1 MPSSATANYGG
12 RMTEHSNPFL
22 EPSPLPYRLP
32 LFALIRPEHYREAID
47 AGMREQRRAIESIAS
62 DAAAPTFENT
72 VVALERSGELLRRVL
87 PVFENASS
95 ADSDADIDAIEV
107 EFAPLLSAHRDAVR
121 LDPRLYARLSAL
133 QVARDGL
140 GLDAESIELLD
151 TYHRTA
157 TLAGAALDETQRSEL
172 TALNT
177 RISELTTAFQQH
189 LLADANDLALH
200 LTDPDDL
207 AGLDEGRR
215 SAAREAAR
223 ARGLDG
229 WLLTLVL
236 PTGQP
241 TLASLE
247 RDAVR
252 DRLLAASRARGCR
265 GGAHDTRET
274 LLEIVRLRAERA
286 ALLGYDNH
294 AAAVTVDET
303 AGTPEAVAELLDRLV
318 PAATA
323 NARREALALAER
335 AAASGRRPIEAS
347 DWALLSESVRRE
359 RYAVDLEEMR
369 PYLEFD
375 RVLTRGVFRAAH
387 LLYGL
392 AFSERTDLVGYH
404 PETRVFEVFEED
416 GTPVG
421 LYLLDLYTRD
431 SKRGGAWMS
440 SLVEQSKLEDT
451 LPVVVNNMNVARPA
465 AGEPTLLTLDETETL
480 FHEFGHA
487 LHGLLSDVVHPS
499 MSGTNVYRDFVEL
512 PSQVN
517 ELWVLRPE
525 VLAEYAVHHE
535 TGERMPQQLVDRLLA
550 SRTFNEGFSTTEY
563 LAAAVLDQA
572 WHRLSP
578 AEAEAVT
585 DVADFEHRAL
595 AAAGL
600 ADPLVPPRY
609 SSTYF
614 AHVFAGG
621 YDAGYYSYIW
631 SEVPGADIMA
641 WFEANGG
648 ATRENGARYR
658 EEILAPGGS
667 RDPRK
672 SIRRLLGREPDIGAL
687 LERRGLA

>member
-1 MPSSATANYGG
+1 M
-12 RMTEHSNPFL
+12 
-22 EPSPLPYRLP
+22 
-32 LFALIRPEHYREAID
+32 
-47 AGMREQRRAIESIAS
+47 
-62 DAAAPTFENT
+62 
-72 VVALERSGELLRRVL
+72 
-87 PVFENASS
+87 
-95 ADSDADIDAIEV
+95 
-107 EFAPLLSAHRDAVR
+107 
-121 LDPRLYARLSAL
+121 
-133 QVARDGL
+133 
-140 GLDAESIELLD
+140 
-151 TYHRTA
+151 
-157 TLAGAALDETQRSEL
+157 
-172 TALNT
+172 
-177 RISELTTAFQQH
+177 
-189 LLADANDLALH
+189 
-200 LTDPDDL
+200 
-207 AGLDEGRR
+207 
-215 SAAREAAR
+215 
-223 ARGLDG
+223 
-229 WLLTLVL
+229 
-236 PTGQP
+236 
-241 TLASLE
+241 
-247 RDAVR
+247 
-252 DRLLAASRARGCR
+252 
-265 GGAHDTRET
+265 
-274 LLEIVRLRAERA
+274 
-286 ALLGYDNH
+286 
-294 AAAVTVDET
+294 
-303 AGTPEAVAELLDRLV
+303 
-318 PAATA
+318 A
-323 NARREALALAER
+323 NARREALDLAEQ
-335 AAASGRRPIEAS
+335 AAANGRRPVEAS
-347 DWALLSESVRRE
+347 DWALLSEAVRRE

-392 AFSERTDLVGYH
+392 TFTERTDLVGYH

-440 SLVEQSKLEDT
+440 SLVEQSKLAGT

-487 LHGLLSDVVHPS
+487 LHGLFSDVVHAS
-499 MSGTNVYRDFVEL
+499 MSGTNVHRDFVEL

-535 TGERMPQQLVDRLLA
+535 TGERMPQHLVDRLLA

-578 AEAEAVT
+578 AEADTVA
-585 DVADFEHRAL
+585 DVAEFESAAL

-600 ADPLVPPRY
+600 DDPLVPPRY

-648 ATRENGARYR
+648 ATRENGERYR
-658 EEILAPGGS
+658 AEILAPGGS
-667 RDPRK
+667 RDPRE
-672 SIRRLLGREPDIGAL
+672 SIRRLLGREPEIGAL

>member
-1 MPSSATANYGG
+1 MSD
-12 RMTEHSNPFL
+12 HSNPFL

-32 LFALIRPEHYREAID
+32 LFALIRPEHYREAIEL
-47 AGMREQRRAIESIAS
+47 GMHEQRRAVEAIAT
-62 DAAAPTFENT
+62 DASAPTFENT
-72 VVALERSGELLRRVL
+72 IVALERSGELLRRVM

-95 ADSDADIDAIEV
+95 ADSDAAIDALEV
-107 EFAPLLSAHRDAVR
+107 EFAPLLAAHRDAIL
-121 LDPRLYARLSAL
+121 LDPRIYARLVELHA
-133 QVARDGL
+133 ARDEL
-140 GLDAESIELLD
+140 GLDAESAQVLERH
-151 TYHRTA
+151 HRTA
-157 TLAGAALDETQRSEL
+157 TLAGAALGAAERAEL
-172 TALNT
+172 TAMNT
-177 RISELTTAFQQH
+177 RISELTTDFQQR
-189 LLADANDLALH
+189 LLADTNELALH
-200 LTDPDDL
+200 LTDPDEL
-207 AGLDEGRR
+207 AGLDAGRR
-215 SAAREAAR
+215 SAAREAAVS
-223 ARGLDG
+223 RGLDG
-229 WLLTLVL
+229 WLITLVL

-241 TLASLE
+241 ALAALE
-247 RDAVR
+247 RDDVR

-265 GGAHDTRET
+265 GGAHDTRAA
-274 LLEIVRLRAERA
+274 LLELVRLRADRA
-286 ALLGYDNH
+286 RLLGFDSH

-323 NARREALALAER
+323 NAGREALALAEQGT
-335 AAASGRRPIEAS
+335 ASGRRPVEAS
-347 DWALLSESVRRE
+347 DWALLSEAVRRE

-375 RVLTRGVFRAAH
+375 RVLTRGVFRAAA

-392 AFSERTDLVGYH
+392 TFAERADLVGYH

-416 GTPVG
+416 GTAVG

-440 SLVEQSKLEDT
+440 SLVEQSTLEGT

-465 AGEPTLLTLDETETL
+465 DGEPTLLTLDETETL

-499 MSGTNVYRDFVEL
+499 VSGTNVYRDFVEL

-525 VLAEYAVHHE
+525 VLGEYAVHHE

-550 SRTFNEGFSTTEY
+550 SRTFNEGFATSEY

-578 AEAEAVT
+578 ADAAAVT

-600 ADPLVPPRY
+600 DAPLVPPRY

-641 WFEANGG
+641 WFVANGG
-648 ATRENGARYR
+648 ATRANGDRYR
-658 EEILAPGGS
+658 REILAPGGS
-667 RDPRK
+667 RDPRD
-672 SIRRLLGREPDIGAL
+672 SIRSLLGREPDIAAL